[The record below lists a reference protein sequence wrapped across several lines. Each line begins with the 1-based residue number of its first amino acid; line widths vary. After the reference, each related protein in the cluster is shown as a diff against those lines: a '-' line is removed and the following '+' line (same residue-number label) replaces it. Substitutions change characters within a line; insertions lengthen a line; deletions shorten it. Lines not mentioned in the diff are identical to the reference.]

1 MNGYSRK
8 LMVLALA
15 NAQGYDVKHLT
26 PEQFSAMQNLWCD
39 DEPLKKEKK
48 TFLQELDE
56 MEPVARVLR
65 VSRAKYLELL
75 DIKNRKSDIFD
86 SKRENWW
93 LHLRNAM
100 RKFQISKETLAAYG
114 LDWAECRKFYFAAV

>member
-1 MNGYSRK
+1 MIGYSRK
-8 LMVLALA
+8 LMILALA
-15 NAQGYDVKHLT
+15 NAQGYDVKRLT
-26 PEQFSAMQNLWCD
+26 PEDFSAMQNLWCD

-48 TFLQELDE
+48 TFLEELDE

-65 VSRAKYLELL
+65 VSRAKYLELQ
-75 DIKNRKSDIFD
+75 DINPKSEIFD

-100 RKFQISKETLAAYG
+100 RKFKIDKNTLAQYG
-114 LDWAECRKFYFAAV
+114 IDWAECRKFYFAAV

>member
-1 MNGYSRK
+1 MIGYSRK

-15 NAQGYDVKHLT
+15 NAQGYDIQRLT

-39 DEPLKKEKK
+39 DEPMKKEKK
-48 TFLQELDE
+48 TFLEELDE

-65 VSRAKYLELL
+65 VSRAKYLELQ
-75 DIKNRKSDIFD
+75 DINPKSEIFD

-100 RKFQISKETLAAYG
+100 RKFKIDKNTLAQYG
-114 LDWAECRKFYFAAV
+114 IDWAECRKFYFAAV

>member
-1 MNGYSRK
+1 MIGYSRK

-15 NAQGYDVKHLT
+15 NAQGYDTKYLT

-39 DEPLKKEKK
+39 VEPAKEKK
-48 TFLQELDE
+48 SFLQELDE

-65 VSRAKYLELL
+65 VSRAKYLELQ

-100 RKFQISKETLAAYG
+100 RKFSISKETLSAYG
-114 LDWAECRKFYFAAV
+114 IDWAECRKFYFAAV

>member
-1 MNGYSRK
+1 MIGYSRK

-15 NAQGYDVKHLT
+15 NAQGYDVKRLT
-26 PEQFSAMQNLWCD
+26 PEDFSAMQNLWCD

-48 TFLQELDE
+48 TFLEELDE

-65 VSRAKYLELL
+65 VSRAKYLELQ
-75 DIKNRKSDIFD
+75 DINRKSKIFD
-86 SKRENWW
+86 LKRENWW

-100 RKFQISKETLAAYG
+100 RKFKISKETLSAYG
-114 LDWAECRKFYFAAV
+114 LDWAECRNFYFSAV

>member
-1 MNGYSRK
+1 MIGYSRK

-15 NAQGYDVKHLT
+15 NAQGYDVKRLT
-26 PEQFSAMQNLWCD
+26 PEDFSAMQNLWCD

-48 TFLQELDE
+48 TFLEELDE

-65 VSRAKYLELL
+65 VSRAKYLELQ
-75 DIKNRKSDIFD
+75 DINRKSKIFD
-86 SKRENWW
+86 LKRENWW

-100 RKFQISKETLAAYG
+100 RKFKISKETLSAYG
-114 LDWAECRKFYFAAV
+114 INWAECRNFYFSAV

>member
-1 MNGYSRK
+1 MIGYSRK

-15 NAQGYDVKHLT
+15 NAQGYDIQRLT

-39 DEPLKKEKK
+39 DEPMKKEKK
-48 TFLQELDE
+48 TFLEELDE

-65 VSRAKYLELL
+65 VSRAKYLELQ
-75 DIKNRKSDIFD
+75 DINPKSEIFD

-100 RKFQISKETLAAYG
+100 RKFKIDKNTLAQYG
-114 LDWAECRKFYFAAV
+114 IDWAECRKFYFQAV

>member
-15 NAQGYDVKHLT
+15 NAQGYDIQRLT

-65 VSRAKYLELL
+65 VSRAKYLELQ
-75 DIKNRKSDIFD
+75 DINRKSKIFD

-100 RKFQISKETLAAYG
+100 RKFKISKETLSAYG
-114 LDWAECRKFYFAAV
+114 INWAECRNFYFSAV

>member
-1 MNGYSRK
+1 MIGYSRK
-8 LMVLALA
+8 LMILALA
-15 NAQGYDVKHLT
+15 NAQGYDVKRLT

-39 DEPLKKEKK
+39 DEPMKKEKK
-48 TFLQELDE
+48 TFLEELDE

-65 VSRAKYLELL
+65 VSRAKYLELQ
-75 DIKNRKSDIFD
+75 DINPKSEIFD

-100 RKFQISKETLAAYG
+100 RKFKIDKNTLAQYG
-114 LDWAECRKFYFAAV
+114 IDWAECRKFYFAAV

>member
-1 MNGYSRK
+1 MIGYSRK

-15 NAQGYDVKHLT
+15 NAQGYDIQRLT
-26 PEQFSAMQNLWCD
+26 PEDFSAMQNLWCD
-39 DEPLKKEKK
+39 DEPMKKEKK
-48 TFLQELDE
+48 TFLEELDE

-65 VSRAKYLELL
+65 VSRAKYLELQ
-75 DIKNRKSDIFD
+75 DINPKSEIFD

-100 RKFQISKETLAAYG
+100 RKFKIDKNTLAQYG
-114 LDWAECRKFYFAAV
+114 IDWAECRKFYFAAV

>member
-15 NAQGYDVKHLT
+15 NAQGYDIQRLT

-39 DEPLKKEKK
+39 DEPIKKEKK
-48 TFLQELDE
+48 TFLEELDE

-65 VSRAKYLELL
+65 VSRAKYLELQ
-75 DIKNRKSDIFD
+75 DIKNKKSDIFLQ
-86 SKRENWW
+86 KRENWW
-93 LHLRNAM
+93 SHLRNAM
-100 RKFQISKETLAAYG
+100 QNFRIDKNTLAQYG
-114 LDWAECRKFYFAAV
+114 IDWAECRKFYFAAV

>member
-15 NAQGYDVKHLT
+15 NAQGYDIQRLT

-39 DEPLKKEKK
+39 DEPLIKEKK
-48 TFLQELDE
+48 TFLEELDE

-65 VSRAKYLELL
+65 VSRAKYLELQ
-75 DIKNRKSDIFD
+75 DINRKSKIFD
-86 SKRENWW
+86 AKRENWW

-100 RKFQISKETLAAYG
+100 RKFRIDKNTLAQYG
-114 LDWAECRKFYFAAV
+114 IDWAECRNFYFAAV